1 LCQRRKTHSRIRK
14 RHNRISKPEWHD
26 VAYVSHTR
34 KEPSNMPNP
43 SAGSKPA
50 RECTYAMMFPE
61 LSLAEVEA
69 METPR
74 WSMQSIMPC
83 QAALCPCVQFAWP
96 DELYYAAYHCSGCRQ
111 QALEQL
117 FLRYFPVL
125 LPQNVTLRV
134 FAFACPFARQPLLMQ
149 RWAAKR
155 ATRIRVL
162 EGAAYST
169 NVVWQTTSALNRQV
183 AGGLLWR
190 GGQHYRTACVI
201 PNNKCLIR
209 LILDFVA

>member
-1 LCQRRKTHSRIRK
+1 MI
-14 RHNRISKPEWHD
+14 
-26 VAYVSHTR
+26 AYSSGRTDPNLTR
-34 KEPSNMPNP
+34 PSGLPRWR
-43 SAGSKPA
+43 SLHKAG
-50 RECTYAMMFPE
+50 RLETYMMFPE

-83 QAALCPCVQFAWP
+83 QAAVCPCVQFAWP
-96 DELYYAAYHCSGCRQ
+96 DELYYAAYHCSNCRQ

-155 ATRIRVL
+155 ATLIRVL

>member
-1 LCQRRKTHSRIRK
+1 MIEDRRLQSCAVFVVEHFLFRFERLIQTLA
-14 RHNRISKPEWHD
+14 P
-26 VAYVSHTR
+26 
-34 KEPSNMPNP
+34 
-43 SAGSKPA
+43 
-50 RECTYAMMFPE
+50 MMFPE

-83 QAALCPCVQFAWP
+83 QAVLCPCVQFTWGEFDLYEPYYDA
-96 DELYYAAYHCSGCRQ
+96 DELYYAVYHCSHCRQ
-111 QALEQL
+111 RALQQL
-117 FLRYFPVL
+117 FLRYFPG
-125 LPQNVTLRV
+125 LPKDLTLRV